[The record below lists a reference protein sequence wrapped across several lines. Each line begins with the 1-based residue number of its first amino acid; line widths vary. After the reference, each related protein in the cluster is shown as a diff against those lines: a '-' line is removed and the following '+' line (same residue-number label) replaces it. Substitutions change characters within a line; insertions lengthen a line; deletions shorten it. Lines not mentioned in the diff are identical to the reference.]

1 MYETTEDL
9 RRIYWTV
16 GLVLAVPILTVI
28 LIELEQFQRRK
39 SSKYRGVFRYLRIT
53 TIPLM
58 TLWIILTQIMGY
70 PIDDRI
76 PRIVATVADVSA
88 IIVGL
93 ALVNAILFSKVTE
106 DSWQARTPKLLVDM
120 VRLILV
126 VIGAAMVLSFVWG
139 VDLGQLAAALG
150 IGSIVIGL
158 AIAEPLGNV
167 FAGLMLLVER
177 PIAVGDWIKIEDE
190 VGQVIEINWRAIHL
204 KTYLGELVVVPNA
217 ILAKESFSNYSRP
230 TRMHNVVVTLGFSYD
245 DAPNKVRAILL
256 DLLDGT
262 PGIMIDPPATVRVTG
277 YGDFAVDYEVIF
289 FVEDYRRMHDVRDA
303 FMTKVWYAARR
314 EGISIPFP
322 TAHEY
327 SGEEGETI
335 LAAKSNPP
343 IMPYLKDLS
352 ILAGLSDNQRTELEA
367 GSFWRSFAHHEV
379 VIDQGANL
387 PGLFLI
393 VRGRVRAS
401 RVDIDG
407 KDSVLFEAGPG
418 EVFGESI
425 AHGTRLSESKVTA
438 LEDIECIVVK
448 PETLQHV
455 LMSAPRFAREVS
467 HITEIRHAGH
477 GSRVSD
483 RLLDSLGIRV
493 GGGATNGSGKTK

>member
-1 MYETTEDL
+1 MYESSEDL

-16 GLVLAVPILTVI
+16 ALLIAVPLLTVI
-28 LIELEQFQRRK
+28 LIELEQLQRRK
-39 SSKYRGVFRYLRIT
+39 SSKYRAVFRYLRIT
-53 TIPLM
+53 TIPLL
-58 TLWIILTQIMGY
+58 TLWIIMTQIMGY
-70 PIDDRI
+70 PIDDRL

-93 ALVNAILFSKVTE
+93 ALVNAILFSKVAE

-126 VIGAAMVLSFVWG
+126 VIGAAIVLSFVWG

-177 PIAVGDWIKIEDE
+177 PIAVGDWIKIDED

-256 DLLDGT
+256 DLLDRT
-262 PGIMIDPPATVRVTG
+262 PGVLVDPPATVRVTG
-277 YGDFAVDYEVIF
+277 YGDFAVDYEVVF
-289 FVEDYRRMHDVRDA
+289 FVDDFRRMHDVRDA

-322 TAHEY
+322 TALEY

-335 LAAKSNPP
+335 LAAKSKPP
-343 IMPYLKDLS
+343 IMPYLKEMS
-352 ILAGLSDNQRTELEA
+352 ILAGLNDNQRSELEA
-367 GSFWRSFAHHEV
+367 GSFWRAFATQEV
-379 VIDQGANL
+379 VADQGANL

-401 RVDIDG
+401 RVDLDG
-407 KDSVLFEAGPG
+407 KDAVLFEAGPG

-425 AHGTRLSESKVTA
+425 AHGTRMSESKITA
-438 LEDIECIVVK
+438 LEDLECIVVK

-455 LMSAPRFAREVS
+455 LMNAPRFAREMS
-467 HITEIRHAGH
+467 HITEMRNADH
-477 GSRVSD
+477 GNRMPD
-483 RLLDSLGIRV
+483 RLLESLGIRA
-493 GGGATNGSGKTK
+493 GGTQRNGSQKST